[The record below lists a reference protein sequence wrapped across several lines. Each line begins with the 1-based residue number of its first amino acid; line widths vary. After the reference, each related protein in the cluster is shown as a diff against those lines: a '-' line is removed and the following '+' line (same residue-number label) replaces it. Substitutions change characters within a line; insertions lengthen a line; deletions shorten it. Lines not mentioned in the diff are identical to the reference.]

1 MKRIASLLLLAALLL
16 APAGSAHA
24 QGVNL
29 SWDACGSE
37 GADSKGFACDTNTGE
52 SFTLWC
58 SVVPPEGTT
67 AVTGVEV
74 IVDVI
79 RCYLLPPDWW
89 QFKNAGACRQTALSA
104 TANLVWMNS
113 NVCTDYWAGQA
124 QGGLASYTSSL
135 MHNAYG
141 RGRIY
146 MIAAIPTALATP
158 LDPSLEYAMMM
169 LTITRAKTTGTG
181 ACGGC
186 NIPVGIYL
194 TEIKLTQP
202 VGVGDYRMSYPAGHA
217 SVGWQMA
224 VEGTYFQCGDPVR
237 NSTWGAIK
245 AQYR

>member
-1 MKRIASLLLLAALLL
+1 MKRIAPLCLIAALIL
-16 APAGSAHA
+16 APAEFAHA
-24 QGVNL
+24 AGVNL

-67 AVTGVEV
+67 AVNGVEIV
-74 IVDVI
+74 VDVI
-79 RCYLLPPDWW
+79 RCYELLPDWW
-89 QFKNAGACRQTALSA
+89 QFKNTGACRQTALSA
-104 TANLVWMNS
+104 TANLAWMNS

-124 QGGLASYTSSL
+124 QSLLASYTSGF
-135 MHNAYG
+135 MYNIYG

-146 MIAAIPTALATP
+146 MIAAIPTSLAAP
-158 LDPSLEYAMMM
+158 LDSSLEYAMMM
-169 LTITRAKTTGTG
+169 LTITRAKTTGAG
-181 ACGGC
+181 SCQGC
-186 NIPVGIYL
+186 NIPAGIYL

-202 VGVGDYRMSYPAGHA
+202 VGVGDYRISSPAGHM

>member
-1 MKRIASLLLLAALLL
+1 MKAAALALVIL
-16 APAGSAHA
+16 ASYASNAHA
-24 QGVNL
+24 EGINL

-37 GADSKGFACDTNTGE
+37 GTDSKGFACDTNTGA

-79 RCYLLPPDWW
+79 RCSELLPDWW
-89 QFKNAGACRQTALSA
+89 QFKNAGTCRQTALSA
-104 TANLVWMNS
+104 TADFTSTNS

-124 QGGLASYTSSL
+124 QSMLASYTSGLFSGV
-135 MHNAYG
+135 YG
-141 RGRIY
+141 RGRVIA
-146 MIAAIPTALATP
+146 IAAIPTSLATP
-158 LDPSLEYAMMM
+158 LDPSLEYAMMR
-169 LTITRAKTTGTG
+169 LTISRSKTTGTG
-181 ACGGC
+181 ACAGC
-186 NIPVGIYL
+186 SIPAGLYL

-202 VGVGDYRMSYPAGHA
+202 VGIGDYRVQNPAGRM

-237 NSTWGAIK
+237 NTTWGAIK
-245 AQYR
+245 AQSR